1 MDRLFKVLWMREE
14 NLAAKEQPVLIWRWI
29 LKRITAEMSHE
40 PKAAKQ
46 VLMIPTP
53 VSWLVNTLTFRSNK
67 SLSLLL
73 EKEDDLV
80 ETGQTVFTLR
90 RMQAVRG
97 I

>member
-1 MDRLFKVLWMREE
+1 MREE
-14 NLAAKEQPVLIWRWI
+14 TLAAREQPVLIWRWV
-29 LKRITAEMSHE
+29 LKRITAEMSHK

-67 SLSLLL
+67 SLSLQLA
-73 EKEDDLV
+73 KEDLV
-80 ETGQTVFTLR
+80 QTGQTVFMLR

-97 I
+97 T